1 MFFGGDS
8 SSGVSGDLDS
18 ATQTAT
24 WMEGYWGM
32 GKTVSSAATAR
43 RLQAGTP
50 GGGNRSAGPSIEM
63 DGKGPSPFGHLA
75 DRIEDNLSSLLER
88 AEELIREN
96 EGHIL
101 ALAHALEQHKTISG
115 EDVTAV
121 MERTQGPLV
130 DGTVYGDEAFIARL
144 RDYHNAALRAHQ
156 QHSVPDI
163 PLPVAAA
170 EPAYVVTIP
179 DAYVNG
185 NGNGAGGTEDVVDF
199 GGYGTGNGAYGPW
212 GAPTYD
218 PPGSDGEQGEAGDE
232 H

>member
-1 MFFGGDS
+1 
-8 SSGVSGDLDS
+8 
-18 ATQTAT
+18 
-24 WMEGYWGM
+24 
-32 GKTVSSAATAR
+32 
-43 RLQAGTP
+43 
-50 GGGNRSAGPSIEM
+50 M

-75 DRIEDNLSSLLER
+75 DRIEGNLSSLLER